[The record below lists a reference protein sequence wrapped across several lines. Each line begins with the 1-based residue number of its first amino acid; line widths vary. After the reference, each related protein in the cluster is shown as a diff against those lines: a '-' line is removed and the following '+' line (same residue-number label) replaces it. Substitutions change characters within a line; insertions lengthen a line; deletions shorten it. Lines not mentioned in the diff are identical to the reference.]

1 MNCGAGAGRRRW
13 LIHPALARRTG
24 VKPVRGPRIF
34 NMRQTLLWGLRSG
47 AIVERIEGWA
57 AGGARHG
64 IEYRYPLLDRR
75 LLQFALGLPP
85 EQFLRVKWS
94 RWLMRHALRGVLP
107 ASILW
112 NRSKRDP
119 ARYDPMFDAFA
130 ASLPLVREL
139 IEEREAPPSRA
150 CHLDMPRLLD
160 HPEPP
165 DPSEPL
171 LTLPNVLV
179 FPHMATATH
188 ETRKAM
194 RGLAVENVLAVLAGR
209 RPPAIVNPEALP

>member
-34 NMRQTLLWGLRSG
+34 NMRQALLWGLRSG
-47 AIVERIEGWA
+47 TIVERIEGWA

-85 EQFLRVKWS
+85 EQFLRGRWS
-94 RWLMRHALRGVLP
+94 RWLMRHALRDVLP

-150 CHLDMPRLLD
+150 RHLDMPRLLD
-160 HPEPP
+160 RLDADRFRAEPRWA
-165 DPSEPL
+165 SIHCALQL
-171 LTLPNVLV
+171 LD
-179 FPHMATATH
+179 F
-188 ETRKAM
+188 
-194 RGLAVENVLAVLAGR
+194 
-209 RPPAIVNPEALP
+209 